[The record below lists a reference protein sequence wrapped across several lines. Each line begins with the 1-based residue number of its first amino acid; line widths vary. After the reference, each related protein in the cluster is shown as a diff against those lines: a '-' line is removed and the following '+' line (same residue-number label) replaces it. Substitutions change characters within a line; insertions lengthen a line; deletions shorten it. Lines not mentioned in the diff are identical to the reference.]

1 MPKKL
6 ISIITPVFNEEENVT
21 KCCDEVRRIFDGLA
35 DRYDFEHII
44 ADNCSDDGTLTLLR
58 QIASKDKL
66 VKIIVNSR
74 NFGAE
79 KSGFNALRDASG
91 DAFIGLPCD
100 LQEPPTMIPAFIAKW
115 EEGFEVVYGIYENKS
130 DGWVT
135 KQLRRFYYYWLN
147 KLSEEPL
154 PQNNSGFGLYDR
166 KVLNEILKVDD
177 HSPYVR
183 GIIACVGFRKTEVA
197 YERVGRQRG
206 ESKHGWGFLVQF
218 GLNALISYSLV
229 PLRVATYMG
238 ILLSGLSVLMALA
251 YALIKIFNWGFQAP
265 GATTVVVIVL
275 FFSGVQ
281 LFFLGMLGEYIG
293 AIHAQVRRK
302 PFVVVR
308 EKINFDE

>member
-21 KCCDEVRRIFDGLA
+21 RCCDEVRKVFHNLA
-35 DRYDFEHII
+35 DRYDYEHII
-44 ADNCSDDGTLTLLR
+44 ADNCSDDRTLDLVR
-58 QIASKDKL
+58 EIAAKDKR
-66 VKIIVNSR
+66 VKVIVNSR

-79 KSGFNALRDASG
+79 KSGFNALRHASG
-91 DAFIGLPCD
+91 DAFVGLPCD
-100 LQEPPTMIPAFIAKW
+100 LQEPPAMIPVFLTKW
-115 EEGFEVVYGIYENKS
+115 EEGFEVIYGIYENKS

-135 KQLRRFYYYWLN
+135 KQLRQFYYYWLN

-154 PQNNSGFGLYDR
+154 PQNSSGFGLYDR
-166 KVLNEILKVDD
+166 KVLNEIIKVDD
-177 HSPYVR
+177 HAPYVR
-183 GIIACVGFRKTEVA
+183 GIIACVGFRKTEV
-197 YERVGRQRG
+197 YYQRVGRERG
-206 ESKHGWGFLVQF
+206 ESKHGWAFLFQF

-238 ILLSGLSVLMALA
+238 ILLSGLSVLMAFTF
-251 YALIKIFNWGFQAP
+251 ALIKIFNWGFQAP

-308 EKINFDE
+308 EKINFD